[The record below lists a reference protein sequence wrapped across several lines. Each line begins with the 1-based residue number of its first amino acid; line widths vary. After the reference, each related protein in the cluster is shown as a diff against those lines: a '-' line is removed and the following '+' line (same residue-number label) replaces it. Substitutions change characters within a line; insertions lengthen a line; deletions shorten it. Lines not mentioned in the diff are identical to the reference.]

1 MLTLSS
7 AAILEK
13 NKLDSTGA
21 FLVLLEINFEGVD
34 PIRLVRN
41 TEDIEWNGETWYAF
55 PFDIDDVQEDAK
67 GQLPNVTIRVGN
79 VTRVLQQYLDDSQ
92 GGLGATVTIRVVHS
106 DHLDLTD
113 PEFEETFEVIGCS
126 VDQMWV
132 RFTLGAENPLLTR
145 CPRQRF
151 LKDHCR
157 YKEFKGTLCGYSG
170 SATEC
175 DRTFE
180 RCMEL
185 GNEHRFGGFPGIP
198 TGGVYA
204 KTP

>member
-21 FLVLLEINFEGVD
+21 FLVLLEIDFEGES
-34 PIRLVRN
+34 PIRLVHN
-41 TEDIEWNGETWYAF
+41 TEDITWNSYTWYAF
-55 PFDIDDVQEDAK
+55 PFDIEDIVEDAR

-79 VTRVLQQYLDDSQ
+79 ATRVLQTYLDDSL
-92 GGLGATVTIRVVHS
+92 GGLGAQVTIRVVHS
-106 DHLDLTD
+106 DHLTLTT

-126 VDQMWV
+126 VDAHWV
-132 RFTLGAENPLLTR
+132 KFTLGAENPMLQR
-145 CPRQRF
+145 CPKQRF

-170 SATEC
+170 GETDC
-175 DRTFE
+175 NRTFE
-180 RCMEL
+180 RCVAL
-185 GNEHRFGGFPGIP
+185 GNEARFGGFPGIP